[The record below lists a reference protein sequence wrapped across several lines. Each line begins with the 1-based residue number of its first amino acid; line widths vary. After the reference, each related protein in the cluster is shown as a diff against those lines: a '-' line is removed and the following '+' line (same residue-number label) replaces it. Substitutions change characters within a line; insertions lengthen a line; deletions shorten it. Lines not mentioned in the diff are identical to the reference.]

1 MIRKN
6 LSLWLERAIAGRLRK
21 RRKLIEKRLSS
32 ETTAMRAQMKQQK
45 EASRY
50 AAPDALERVPTLGT
64 VSPKQIVKP
73 RASSPKQLPLRI
85 VMENSSYWAVNL
97 GVSRRCFS
105 H

>member
-32 ETTAMRAQMKQQK
+32 ETTATRAQMKQQK
-45 EASRY
+45 EASRH
-50 AAPDALERVPTLGT
+50 AAPERVPTFGT

-73 RASSPKQLPLRI
+73 RAFSPKQLPLRI
-85 VMENSSYWAVNL
+85 DMENSSYWAVNL